1 MQERE
6 RRLAGDQHELA
17 PLLQRDVGGALD
29 QRSAGAMGDRGERP
43 HRARA
48 DHHAQCL
55 HRPRRR
61 LGAAV
66 RVIEQAHAAPI
77 TARRLLQAGFVLDPT
92 FLGKQPPAVRG
103 DEQPGRHM
111 IRREHL
117 EQPHGVR
124 CSGGTG
130 DRENDYFYFTRLV
143 EGKNYPIYAR
153 KHGSVSAP
161 EEIMIDANALAEGK
175 ATFLIRAWEVSSGE
189 DLLAFAAD
197 TTGGR
202 VSSIRFKN
210 LRTGE
215 MLSDVIPRAIGGI
228 AWAEDNRTLF
238 YTKPD
243 SVSVRPY
250 QVYRHRLGTPAAT
263 DQMVYEDK
271 DETYYV
277 GVSKTKSRAY
287 IMIQSSQ
294 TMATEYSYIRA
305 DQPDAPFRVL
315 FPRERGHEYQANHFG
330 DYFYILSNDHAKNFR
345 LMRTPVARPSRANWE
360 EVIPHRADV
369 LLEDFEF
376 FKDFLV
382 LSERKDGL
390 VQLRV
395 RPWSG
400 KGEYYLDFGEP
411 AYLAFVS
418 VNREF
423 DTPLLRYVYT
433 SLTTPSSTYDY
444 DMRTKQ
450 KTLLKRDQILGGFDP
465 SNYVTER
472 FYTTARDGARVP
484 VSLMYKKG
492 IARPAPLLLT
502 GYGSYGASSDPT
514 FSSDRLSLVDRGF
527 VFAIAH
533 IRGGSEMGRAWYE
546 NGRQLQKKNTF
557 NDFVDVADDLIRRG
571 YTSSSKLF
579 ARGASAGGLLM
590 GAVVNQ
596 RPELW
601 RGVVAGVPYVDV
613 ITTMSDST
621 IPLTTGEYDEWGNP
635 HDSTFYRY
643 MLSYSP
649 YDNVE
654 RKAYPN
660 LLITAGLYDTQ
671 VLYVEPAKWT
681 AKLRAMKTDN
691 HRLILRTNMEAGHSG
706 ASGRYK
712 RWHDVAF
719 EYAFLLDLAGLGG
732 KPTP

>member
-1 MQERE
+1 M
-6 RRLAGDQHELA
+6 LARVRSFALA
-17 PLLQRDVGGALD
+17 LAAIVPSPIVAQAPATSAAAPALTPPM
-29 QRSAGAMGDRGERP
+29 AVVRP
-43 HRARA
+43 HRFDEFGTVRIDNYYWLKERSNPEVIKYLEDENTYTKAIMA
-48 DHHAQCL
+48 HTVALQD
-55 HRPRRR
+55 R
-61 LGAAV
+61 LYEEMKG
-66 RVIEQAHAAPI
+66 RV
-77 TARRLLQAGFVLDPT
+77 LQNDQSVPF
-92 FLGKQPPAVRG
+92 
-103 DEQPGRHM
+103 
-111 IRREHL
+111 RE
-117 EQPHGVR
+117 G
-124 CSGGTG
+124 
-130 DRENDYFYFTRLV
+130 NYFYYTRLV

-153 KHGSVSAP
+153 KRGSLNGP
-161 EEIMIDANALAEGK
+161 EEIMIDANVLAEGK
-175 ATFLIRAWEVSSGE
+175 ATFLIRAWDVSSAE
-189 DLLAFAAD
+189 DILAFGAD

-202 VSSIRFKN
+202 VSAIRFKN

-215 MLSDVIPRAIGGI
+215 MLSDVIPRSIGGI
-228 AWAEDNRTLF
+228 AWAEDNRTIF

-250 QVYRHRLGTPAAT
+250 QVYRHKLGTPAAS
-263 DQMVYEDK
+263 DRLVYEDK

-277 GVSKTKSRAY
+277 GVFKTKSRAY

-315 FPRERGHEYQANHFG
+315 IPRERGHEYYANHFG
-330 DYFYILSNDHAKNFR
+330 DYFYLLSNDHAKNFR
-345 LMRTPVARPSRANWE
+345 LMRTPVARPGRDNWE

-400 KGEYYLDFGEP
+400 KNEYYLDFGEP

-418 VNREF
+418 TNLEF
-423 DTPLLRYVYT
+423 NTPLLRYVYT

-450 KTLLKRDQILGGFDP
+450 RTLLKRDQILGGFDP
-465 SNYVTER
+465 ANYVTER

-484 VSLMYKKG
+484 VSLVYKKG
-492 IARPAPLLLT
+492 VARPAPLLLT
-502 GYGSYGASSDPT
+502 GYGSYGSSSDPT
-514 FSSDRLSLVDRGF
+514 FSSDRLSLLDRGF
-527 VFAIAH
+527 VYAIAH

-557 NDFVDVADDLIRRG
+557 NDFVDVGDDLIRRG

-601 RGVVAGVPYVDV
+601 RGVIAGVPYVDV

-660 LLITAGLYDTQ
+660 MLITAGLYDTQ

-681 AKLRAMKTDN
+681 ARLRAMKTDN
-691 HRLILRTNMEAGHSG
+691 NRLILRTNMEAGHGG

-712 RWHDVAF
+712 RWRDVAF
-719 EYAFLLDLAGLGG
+719 EYAFLLDLAGLGD

>member
-1 MQERE
+1 MPSRI
-6 RRLAGDQHELA
+6 RPVILALA
-17 PLLQRDVGGALD
+17 AVMPWAVVAQQAPTTTSAAAPALT
-29 QRSAGAMGDRGERP
+29 P
-43 HRARA
+43 
-48 DHHAQCL
+48 
-55 HRPRRR
+55 PV
-61 LGAAV
+61 AAV
-66 RVIEQAHAAPI
+66 RPYRFDEHGNVRIDQYYWLKERSNPEVIKYLEDENAYTKAVMAHTEALQG
-77 TARRLLQAGFVLDPT
+77 RLYEELKGRVLQNDQSVPF
-92 FLGKQPPAVRG
+92 
-103 DEQPGRHM
+103 
-111 IRREHL
+111 RE
-117 EQPHGVR
+117 G
-124 CSGGTG
+124 
-130 DRENDYFYFTRLV
+130 NYFYYTRLV

-153 KHGSVSAP
+153 KRGSLTAP

-215 MLSDVIPRAIGGI
+215 MLSDVVPRSMGGI

-294 TMATEYSYIRA
+294 TMATEYSYVRA
-305 DQPDAPFRVL
+305 DQPEAPFRVL
-315 FPRERGHEYQANHFG
+315 FPRERGHEYSANHFG
-330 DYFYILSNDHAKNFR
+330 DYFYVLSNDHAKNFR
-345 LMRTPVARPSRANWE
+345 LMRTPVARPGRDNWE

-376 FKDFLV
+376 FRDYLV

-390 VQLRV
+390 MHLRV

-400 KGEYYLDFGEP
+400 QNEYYLDFGEP
-411 AYLAFVS
+411 AYLAYVS
-418 VNREF
+418 TNLEF
-423 DTPLLRYVYT
+423 NTPVLRYGYT
-433 SLTTPSSTYDY
+433 SLTTPSSTFDF
-444 DMRTKQ
+444 DMKTRQ

-465 SNYVTER
+465 ANYVTER

-484 VSLMYKKG
+484 VSLVYRKG
-492 IARPAPLLLT
+492 SARPAPLLLT
-502 GYGSYGASSDPT
+502 GYGSYGSSSDPT
-514 FSSDRLSLVDRGF
+514 FSSDRLSLLDRGF

-546 NGRQLQKKNTF
+546 NGRQLQKQNTF

-571 YTSSSKLF
+571 YTSSNRLF

-590 GAVVNQ
+590 GAVVNM
-596 RPELW
+596 RPELF
-601 RGVVAGVPYVDV
+601 RGVIAGVPYVDV
-613 ITTMSDST
+613 ITTMMDST

-635 HDSTFYRY
+635 HDSTYYRY

-649 YDNVE
+649 YDHVE

-681 AKLRAMKTDN
+681 ARLRAMKTDN
-691 HRLILRTNMEAGHSG
+691 NRLILRTNMEAGHGG

-712 RWHDVAF
+712 RWRDVAF
-719 EYAFLLDLAGLGG
+719 EYAFLLDLAGLAD

>member
-1 MQERE
+1 MPAAIRS
-6 RRLAGDQHELA
+6 L
-17 PLLQRDVGGALD
+17 PLLAVLFPGVILAQAPATAATTPSLTPPMAAV
-29 QRSAGAMGDRGERP
+29 RP
-43 HRARA
+43 HRFDEHGNVRIDQYYWIKERSNPEVIKYLEDENAYTKA
-48 DHHAQCL
+48 VMAHTEPLQE
-55 HRPRRR
+55 R
-61 LGAAV
+61 LYEELKG
-66 RVIEQAHAAPI
+66 RV
-77 TARRLLQAGFVLDPT
+77 LQNDQSVPF
-92 FLGKQPPAVRG
+92 
-103 DEQPGRHM
+103 
-111 IRREHL
+111 RE
-117 EQPHGVR
+117 G
-124 CSGGTG
+124 
-130 DRENDYFYFTRLV
+130 NYFYYTRLV

-153 KHGSVSAP
+153 KRGSVSAP

-202 VSSIRFKN
+202 VSAIRFKN

-215 MLSDVIPRAIGGI
+215 MLSDVVPRSIGGI

-250 QVYRHRLGTPAAT
+250 QVYRHRLGTPAAS

-277 GVSKTKSRAY
+277 GVFKTKSRAY
-287 IMIQSSQ
+287 VMIQSSQ

-305 DQPDAPFRVL
+305 DQPDAPFKVIV
-315 FPRERGHEYQANHFG
+315 PRERGHEYHANHFG
-330 DYFYILSNDHAKNFR
+330 DYFYILSNDQAKNFR
-345 LMRTPVARPSRANWE
+345 LMRTPVARPGRENWQ

-376 FKDFLV
+376 FKDYLV
-382 LSERKDGL
+382 LTERKDGL

-400 KGEYYLDFGEP
+400 QNEYYLDFSEP
-411 AYLAFVS
+411 AYLAYVS
-418 VNREF
+418 TNLEF
-423 DTPLLRYVYT
+423 DTPVLRYGYT

-444 DMRTKQ
+444 DMKTKQ

-465 SNYVTER
+465 ANYVSER

-484 VSLMYKKG
+484 VSLVYRKG

-502 GYGSYGASSDPT
+502 GYGSYGSSSDPT
-514 FSSDRLSLVDRGF
+514 FSSDRLSLLDRGF
-527 VFAIAH
+527 AFAIAH

-557 NDFVDVADDLIRRG
+557 TDFVDVADDLIRRG
-571 YTSSSKLF
+571 YTSSDRLF

-590 GAVVNQ
+590 GAVVNM
-596 RPELW
+596 RPELF
-601 RGVVAGVPYVDV
+601 RGVIAGVPYVDV
-613 ITTMSDST
+613 ITTMMDST

-649 YDNVE
+649 YDHVE

-681 AKLRAMKTDN
+681 ARLRAMKTDSN
-691 HRLILRTNMEAGHSG
+691 RLILRTNMEAGHGG

-712 RWHDVAF
+712 RWRDVAF
-719 EYAFLLDLAGLGG
+719 EYAFLLDLVGLGG

>member
-1 MQERE
+1 MQSRV
-6 RRLAGDQHELA
+6 RLTFAVAALVPSVALA
-17 PLLQRDVGGALD
+17 QAPASSTTALTPPV
-29 QRSAGAMGDRGERP
+29 AAVRP
-43 HRARA
+43 HRF
-48 DHHAQCL
+48 DEHDN
-55 HRPRRR
+55 
-61 LGAAV
+61 V
-66 RVIEQAHAAPI
+66 RVDPYYWLKDRNNPEVIKYLEDENAYTKAVMAHTQALQE
-77 TARRLLQAGFVLDPT
+77 RLYEELKGRVLQNDQSVPF
-92 FLGKQPPAVRG
+92 
-103 DEQPGRHM
+103 
-111 IRREHL
+111 RE
-117 EQPHGVR
+117 G
-124 CSGGTG
+124 
-130 DRENDYFYFTRLV
+130 NYFYYTRLV
-143 EGKNYPIYAR
+143 EGKNYAIYAR
-153 KHGSVSAP
+153 KRGSLSAP
-161 EEIMIDANALAEGK
+161 EEIMIDANVLAEGK
-175 ATFLIRAWEVSSGE
+175 ATFLIRAWEVSSAE

-215 MLSDVIPRAIGGI
+215 MLPDIVPRAIGGI

-277 GVSKTKSRAY
+277 GVFKTKSRAY
-287 IMIQSSQ
+287 IMVQSSQ

-305 DQPDAPFRVL
+305 DQPDAPFKVL
-315 FPRERGHEYQANHFG
+315 IPRERGHEYSANHFG

-345 LMRTPVARPSRANWE
+345 LMRTPVAKPGRDNWQ

-376 FKDFLV
+376 FRDYLV
-382 LSERKDGL
+382 LTERKDGL

-395 RPWSG
+395 RPWNG
-400 KGEYYLDFGEP
+400 TNEYYLDFGEP
-411 AYLAFVS
+411 AYLAYVS
-418 VNREF
+418 TNLEF
-423 DTPLLRYVYT
+423 DTPVLRYGYT

-444 DMRTKQ
+444 DMRTRQ

-465 SNYVTER
+465 ANYVSER
-472 FYTTARDGARVP
+472 FFTTARDGARVP
-484 VSLMYKKG
+484 VSLVYRKG

-502 GYGSYGASSDPT
+502 GYGSYGSSSDPT
-514 FSSDRLSLVDRGF
+514 FSSDRLSLLDRGF
-527 VFAIAH
+527 AFAIAH

-571 YTSSSKLF
+571 YTSADRLF

-590 GAVVNQ
+590 GAVVNM
-596 RPELW
+596 RPELFK
-601 RGVVAGVPYVDV
+601 GVVAGVPYVDV
-613 ITTMSDST
+613 ITTMMDST

-649 YDNVE
+649 YDHVE
-654 RKAYPN
+654 QKVYPN
-660 LLITAGLYDTQ
+660 LLVTAGLYDTQ

-681 AKLRAMKTDN
+681 AKLRAMKTGTN
-691 HRLILRTNMEAGHSG
+691 RLILRTNMEAGHGG

-712 RWHDVAF
+712 RWRDVAF
-719 EYAFLLDLAGLGG
+719 EYAFLLDLAGLGD

>member
-1 MQERE
+1 MPARI
-6 RRLAGDQHELA
+6 RSLALA
-17 PLLQRDVGGALD
+17 LATFIPVTVVAQQAPATSPAAPALTPPV
-29 QRSAGAMGDRGERP
+29 AAVRP
-43 HRARA
+43 HRFDEFGTVRIDQYYWLKDRNNPDVIKYLEDENAYTKA
-48 DHHAQCL
+48 VMAPTEALQG
-55 HRPRRR
+55 R
-61 LGAAV
+61 LYDELKG
-66 RVIEQAHAAPI
+66 RV
-77 TARRLLQAGFVLDPT
+77 LQNDQSVPF
-92 FLGKQPPAVRG
+92 
-103 DEQPGRHM
+103 
-111 IRREHL
+111 RE
-117 EQPHGVR
+117 G
-124 CSGGTG
+124 
-130 DRENDYFYFTRLV
+130 NYFYYTRLV

-153 KHGSVSAP
+153 KRGSVNAP
-161 EEIMIDANALAEGK
+161 EEIMIDANSLAEGK

-210 LRTGE
+210 LRTGD
-215 MLSDVIPRAIGGI
+215 MLSDVVPRSIGGI

-294 TMATEYSYIRA
+294 TMASEYSYIRA
-305 DQPDAPFRVL
+305 DQPDAPFKVI
-315 FPRERGHEYQANHFG
+315 FPRERGHEYYANHFG

-345 LMRTPVARPSRANWE
+345 LMRTPVAKPGRDNWE

-376 FKDFLV
+376 FRDYLV
-382 LSERKDGL
+382 LTERKDGL

-395 RPWSG
+395 RPWTG
-400 KGEYYLDFGEP
+400 RGQNEYYLDFGEP
-411 AYLAFVS
+411 AYLAYVS
-418 VNREF
+418 TNLEF
-423 DTPLLRYVYT
+423 DTPVLRYGYT

-444 DMRTKQ
+444 DMKTRQ

-465 SNYVTER
+465 ANYVTER

-484 VSLMYKKG
+484 VSLVYRKS

-502 GYGSYGASSDPT
+502 GYGSYGSSSDPT
-514 FSSDRLSLVDRGF
+514 FSSDRLSLLDRGF

-557 NDFVDVADDLIRRG
+557 TDFIDVADDLIRRG
-571 YTSSSKLF
+571 YTSSNRLF

-590 GAVVNQ
+590 GAVVNM
-596 RPELW
+596 RPELF
-601 RGVVAGVPYVDV
+601 RGVIAGVPYVDV

-621 IPLTTGEYDEWGNP
+621 IPLTTGEYDE
-635 HDSTFYRY
+635 
-643 MLSYSP
+643 
-649 YDNVE
+649 
-654 RKAYPN
+654 
-660 LLITAGLYDTQ
+660 
-671 VLYVEPAKWT
+671 
-681 AKLRAMKTDN
+681 
-691 HRLILRTNMEAGHSG
+691 
-706 ASGRYK
+706 
-712 RWHDVAF
+712 
-719 EYAFLLDLAGLGG
+719 
-732 KPTP
+732 

>member
-1 MQERE
+1 MLFRI
-6 RRLAGDQHELA
+6 RAFALALVAFAPAVIRAQTPAVSAPAAALTPPLA
-17 PLLQRDVGGALD
+17 AV
-29 QRSAGAMGDRGERP
+29 RP
-43 HRARA
+43 HRFDEFGTVRIDNYYWLKERSNPEVIKYLEDENAYTKA
-48 DHHAQCL
+48 VMAHTQALQD
-55 HRPRRR
+55 R
-61 LGAAV
+61 LYEEMKG
-66 RVIEQAHAAPI
+66 RV
-77 TARRLLQAGFVLDPT
+77 LQNDQSVPF
-92 FLGKQPPAVRG
+92 
-103 DEQPGRHM
+103 
-111 IRREHL
+111 RE
-117 EQPHGVR
+117 G
-124 CSGGTG
+124 
-130 DRENDYFYFTRLV
+130 NYFYYTRLV

-153 KHGSVSAP
+153 KRGALNAP
-161 EEIMIDANALAEGK
+161 EEIMIDANVLAEGK
-175 ATFLIRAWEVSSGE
+175 STFLIRAWDVSSAG
-189 DLLAFAAD
+189 DILAFAAD

-202 VSSIRFKN
+202 VSAIRFKN

-215 MLSDVIPRAIGGI
+215 MLSDVIPRSIGGI
-228 AWAEDNRTLF
+228 AWAEDNRTIF

-243 SVSVRPY
+243 AVSVRPY
-250 QVYRHRLGTPAAT
+250 QVYRHKLGTPAAS

-277 GVSKTKSRAY
+277 SVFKTKSRAY
-287 IMIQSSQ
+287 IMIRSSQ
-294 TMATEYSYIRA
+294 TLATEYSYIRA
-305 DQPDAPFRVL
+305 DQPEAAFRVL
-315 FPRERGHEYQANHFG
+315 IPRERGHEYYANHFG
-330 DYFYILSNDHAKNFR
+330 DYFYLLSNDHAKNFR
-345 LMRTPVARPSRANWE
+345 LMRTPVARPGRANWE
-360 EVIPHRADV
+360 EVIPHRPDV

-400 KGEYYLDFGEP
+400 GGRGEYYLDFGEP

-418 VNREF
+418 TNREF

-450 KTLLKRDQILGGFDP
+450 KTLVKRDQILGGFDP
-465 SNYVTER
+465 ANYVTER

-681 AKLRAMKTDN
+681 ARLRAMKTDTN
-691 HRLILRTNMEAGHSG
+691 RLILRTNMEAGHSG

-712 RWHDVAF
+712 RWRDVAF
-719 EYAFLLDLAGLGG
+719 EYAFLLDLAGLGD

>member
-1 MQERE
+1 MQSRV
-6 RRLAGDQHELA
+6 RLTFAVAALVPSVALA
-17 PLLQRDVGGALD
+17 QAPATSTTALTPPV
-29 QRSAGAMGDRGERP
+29 AAVRP
-43 HRARA
+43 HRF
-48 DHHAQCL
+48 DEH
-55 HRPRRR
+55 
-61 LGAAV
+61 GNV
-66 RVIEQAHAAPI
+66 RVDPYYWLKDRNNPEVIKYLEDENAYTKAVMAHTQALQE
-77 TARRLLQAGFVLDPT
+77 RLYEELKGRVLQNDQSVPF
-92 FLGKQPPAVRG
+92 
-103 DEQPGRHM
+103 
-111 IRREHL
+111 RE
-117 EQPHGVR
+117 G
-124 CSGGTG
+124 
-130 DRENDYFYFTRLV
+130 NYFYYTRLV
-143 EGKNYPIYAR
+143 EGKNYAIYAR
-153 KHGSVSAP
+153 KRGSLSAP
-161 EEIMIDANALAEGK
+161 EEIMIDANVLAEGK
-175 ATFLIRAWEVSSGE
+175 ATFLIRAWEVSSAE

-215 MLSDVIPRAIGGI
+215 MLPDIVPRAIGGI

-277 GVSKTKSRAY
+277 GVFKTKSRAY
-287 IMIQSSQ
+287 IMVQSSQ

-305 DQPDAPFRVL
+305 DQPDAPFKVL
-315 FPRERGHEYQANHFG
+315 IPRERGHEYSANHFG

-345 LMRTPVARPSRANWE
+345 LMRTPVAKPGRDNWQ

-376 FKDFLV
+376 FRDYLV
-382 LSERKDGL
+382 LTERKDGL

-395 RPWSG
+395 RPWNG
-400 KGEYYLDFGEP
+400 TNEYYLDFGEP
-411 AYLAFVS
+411 AYLAYVS
-418 VNREF
+418 TNLEF
-423 DTPLLRYVYT
+423 DTPVLRYGYT

-444 DMRTKQ
+444 DMRTRQ

-465 SNYVTER
+465 ANYVSER
-472 FYTTARDGARVP
+472 FFTTARDGARVP
-484 VSLMYKKG
+484 VSLVYRKG

-502 GYGSYGASSDPT
+502 GYGSYGSSSDPT
-514 FSSDRLSLVDRGF
+514 FSSDRLSLLDRGF
-527 VFAIAH
+527 AFAIAH

-571 YTSSSKLF
+571 YTSADRLF

-590 GAVVNQ
+590 GAVVNM
-596 RPELW
+596 RPELFK
-601 RGVVAGVPYVDV
+601 GVVAGVPYVDV
-613 ITTMSDST
+613 ITTMMDST

-649 YDNVE
+649 YDHVE
-654 RKAYPN
+654 QKVYPN
-660 LLITAGLYDTQ
+660 LLVTAGLYDTQ

-681 AKLRAMKTDN
+681 AKLRAMKTGTN
-691 HRLILRTNMEAGHSG
+691 RLILRTNMEAGHGG

-712 RWHDVAF
+712 RWRDVAF
-719 EYAFLLDLAGLGG
+719 EYAFLLDLAGLGD

>member
-1 MQERE
+1 MPAAFRS
-6 RRLAGDQHELA
+6 L
-17 PLLQRDVGGALD
+17 PLLAVLFPGVMLAQAPATAATTPSRTPPMAAV
-29 QRSAGAMGDRGERP
+29 RP
-43 HRARA
+43 HRFDEHGNVRIDQYYWLKERSNPEVIKYLEDENAYTKA
-48 DHHAQCL
+48 VMAHTEPLQE
-55 HRPRRR
+55 R
-61 LGAAV
+61 LYEELKG
-66 RVIEQAHAAPI
+66 RV
-77 TARRLLQAGFVLDPT
+77 LQNDQSVPF
-92 FLGKQPPAVRG
+92 
-103 DEQPGRHM
+103 
-111 IRREHL
+111 RE
-117 EQPHGVR
+117 G
-124 CSGGTG
+124 
-130 DRENDYFYFTRLV
+130 NYFYYTRLV

-153 KHGSVSAP
+153 KRGSVSAP

-175 ATFLIRAWEVSSGE
+175 ATFLIRGWEVSSGE

-202 VSSIRFKN
+202 VSAIRFKN

-215 MLSDVIPRAIGGI
+215 MLSDVVPRSIGGI

-250 QVYRHRLGTPAAT
+250 QVYRHKLGTPAAT

-277 GVSKTKSRAY
+277 GVSRTKSRSY

-305 DQPDAPFRVL
+305 DQPDAPFKVI
-315 FPRERGHEYQANHFG
+315 FPRERGHEYYANHFG

-345 LMRTPVARPSRANWE
+345 LMRTPVARPGRDNWQ

-376 FKDFLV
+376 FKDYMV
-382 LSERKDGL
+382 LTERKDGL

-400 KGEYYLDFGEP
+400 LNEYYLDFGEP
-411 AYLAFVS
+411 AYLAYVS
-418 VNREF
+418 TNLEF
-423 DTPLLRYVYT
+423 DTPVLRYGFT

-444 DMRTKQ
+444 DMKTRQ

-465 SNYVTER
+465 ANYVSER

-484 VSLMYKKG
+484 VSVVYRKG

-502 GYGSYGASSDPT
+502 GYGSYGSSSDPT
-514 FSSDRLSLVDRGF
+514 FSSDRLSLLDRGF
-527 VFAIAH
+527 AFAIAH

-557 NDFVDVADDLIRRG
+557 TDFVDVADDLIRRG
-571 YTSSSKLF
+571 YTSSDRLF

-590 GAVVNQ
+590 GAVVNM
-596 RPELW
+596 RPELFK
-601 RGVVAGVPYVDV
+601 GIIAGVPYVDV
-613 ITTMSDST
+613 ITTMMDST

-649 YDNVE
+649 YDHVE

-681 AKLRAMKTDN
+681 ARLRAMKTDSN
-691 HRLILRTNMEAGHSG
+691 RLILRTNMEAGHGG

-712 RWHDVAF
+712 RWRDVAF
-719 EYAFLLDLAGLGG
+719 EYAFLLDLAGLGV

>member
-1 MQERE
+1 MPTRV
-6 RRLAGDQHELA
+6 RSFGLAFLA
-17 PLLQRDVGGALD
+17 FVPAVVFSQQAPAALTPPV
-29 QRSAGAMGDRGERP
+29 AAVRP
-43 HRARA
+43 HR
-48 DHHAQCL
+48 
-55 HRPRRR
+55 
-61 LGAAV
+61 
-66 RVIEQAHAAPI
+66 
-77 TARRLLQAGFVLDPT
+77 F
-92 FLGKQPPAVRG
+92 
-103 DEQPGRHM
+103 DEFG
-111 IRREHL
+111 
-117 EQPHGVR
+117 GVR
-124 CSGGTG
+124 TDPYYWLKERSNPEVIQYLEAENSYTKAVMAHTEPLQNRLYEELKGRVLQN
-130 DRENDYFYFTRLV
+130 DQSVPFREGNYFYYTRLV

-153 KHGSVSAP
+153 KRGAVSAP
-161 EEIMIDANALAEGK
+161 EEILIDANALAEGK
-175 ATFLIRAWEVSSGE
+175 ATYLIRAWEISPRE
-189 DLLAFAAD
+189 DLLAFGED

-202 VSSIRFKN
+202 VSAIRFKN
-210 LRTGE
+210 LSTGA

-243 SVSVRPY
+243 PVSVRPY
-250 QVYRHRLGTPAAT
+250 QVYRHRLGTDAAA

-277 GVSKTKSRAY
+277 SVFKTKSRAY

-294 TMATEYSYIRA
+294 TLATEYSYIRA
-305 DQPDAPFRVL
+305 DQPDAAFRVM
-315 FPRERGHEYQANHFG
+315 FPRERGHEYYANHFG
-330 DYFYILSNDHAKNFR
+330 DYFYILSNDRAKNFR
-345 LMRTPVARPSRANWE
+345 LMRTPVAKPGRDNWE
-360 EVIPHRADV
+360 EVIPHRPDV

-376 FKDFLV
+376 FRDYLV
-382 LSERKDGL
+382 LSERRDGL

-400 KGEYYLDFGEP
+400 RGEYYLDFGEP
-411 AYLAFVS
+411 AYLAYVS
-418 VNREF
+418 TNREF
-423 DTPLLRYVYT
+423 DTPMLRYVYT

-450 KTLLKRDQILGGFDP
+450 KTLLKRDSIQGGFDP
-465 SNYVTER
+465 ANYVTER
-472 FYTTARDGARVP
+472 LYTTARDGARVP
-484 VSLMYKKG
+484 VSLVYRKG
-492 IARPAPLLLT
+492 IARPAPMLLT
-502 GYGSYGASSDPT
+502 GYGSYGSSSDPT
-514 FSSDRLSLVDRGF
+514 FSSDRLSLLDRGF

-557 NDFVDVADDLIRRG
+557 TDFVDVADDLIRRG
-571 YTSSSKLF
+571 YTSSDRLF

-590 GAVVNQ
+590 GAVVNL
-596 RPELW
+596 RPELFK
-601 RGVVAGVPYVDV
+601 GVIAGVPYVDV
-613 ITTMSDST
+613 ITTMMDST

-649 YDNVE
+649 YDQVE

-681 AKLRAMKTDN
+681 AKLRSMKTDN
-691 HRLILRTNMEAGHSG
+691 NRLILRTNMEAGHGG

-712 RWHDVAF
+712 HWRDVAF
-719 EYAFLLDLAGLGG
+719 EYAFLLDLAGLGD

>member
-1 MQERE
+1 MPARI
-6 RRLAGDQHELA
+6 RSLALA
-17 PLLQRDVGGALD
+17 LAAFIPATFVAQQTPTTSPAAPALTPPLATV
-29 QRSAGAMGDRGERP
+29 RP
-43 HRARA
+43 HRFDEHGNVRIDQYYWLKDRNNPEVIKYLEDENAYTKA
-48 DHHAQCL
+48 VMAHTQALQD
-55 HRPRRR
+55 R
-61 LGAAV
+61 LYDELKG
-66 RVIEQAHAAPI
+66 RV
-77 TARRLLQAGFVLDPT
+77 LQNDQSVPF
-92 FLGKQPPAVRG
+92 
-103 DEQPGRHM
+103 
-111 IRREHL
+111 RE
-117 EQPHGVR
+117 R
-124 CSGGTG
+124 
-130 DRENDYFYFTRLV
+130 NYFYYTRLV

-153 KHGSVSAP
+153 KRGSLTAP
-161 EEIMIDANALAEGK
+161 EEIMIDANVLAEGK
-175 ATFLIRAWEVSSGE
+175 STFLVRVWDISSAE
-189 DLLAFAAD
+189 DLLAFGVD

-202 VSSIRFKN
+202 VNTIYIKS

-263 DQMVYEDK
+263 DQLIYEDK
-271 DETYYV
+271 DETYYTSV
-277 GVSKTKSRAY
+277 FKTKSRAY

-294 TMATEYSYIRA
+294 TMATEYHYVRA
-305 DQPDAPFRVL
+305 DQPDAPFRVII
-315 FPRERGHEYQANHFG
+315 PRERGHEYFANHFG

-345 LMRTPVARPSRANWE
+345 LMRTPVARPGCDNWE
-360 EVIPHRADV
+360 EVIAHRPDV

-376 FKDFLV
+376 FRDYLV
-382 LSERKDGL
+382 LTERKDGL

-400 KGEYYLDFGEP
+400 RNEYYLDFGEP
-411 AYLAFVS
+411 AYLAYVS
-418 VNREF
+418 TNLEF
-423 DTPLLRYVYT
+423 DTPRLRYVYT

-472 FYTTARDGARVP
+472 FSTTARDGARVP
-484 VSLMYKKG
+484 VSIVYRKG
-492 IARPAPLLLT
+492 ISRPAPLLLT
-502 GYGSYGASSDPT
+502 GYGSYGSSSDPA
-514 FSSDRLSLVDRGF
+514 FSSDRVSLLDRGF

-557 NDFVDVADDLIRRG
+557 TDFIDVADDLVRRG
-571 YTSSSKLF
+571 FTKPDRLF

-590 GAVVNQ
+590 GAVVNM
-596 RPELW
+596 RPELFK
-601 RGVVAGVPYVDV
+601 GVIAGVPYVDV
-613 ITTMSDST
+613 ITTMMDST

-681 AKLRAMKTDN
+681 ARLRAMKTDTN
-691 HRLILRTNMEAGHSG
+691 RLILRTNMEAGHSG

-719 EYAFLLDLAGLGG
+719 EYAFLLDLAGLGD

>member
-1 MQERE
+1 MLPYTRF
-6 RRLAGDQHELA
+6 LALA
-17 PLLQRDVGGALD
+17 AFVPTIVVAQQTPAASPATPALTPPV
-29 QRSAGAMGDRGERP
+29 AAVRP
-43 HRARA
+43 HRFDEHGNVRIDQYYWLKDRSNPEVIKYLEAENA
-48 DHHAQCL
+48 YTKAVMAHTEALQE
-55 HRPRRR
+55 R
-61 LGAAV
+61 LYEELKG
-66 RVIEQAHAAPI
+66 RV
-77 TARRLLQAGFVLDPT
+77 LQNDQSVPF
-92 FLGKQPPAVRG
+92 
-103 DEQPGRHM
+103 
-111 IRREHL
+111 RE
-117 EQPHGVR
+117 G
-124 CSGGTG
+124 
-130 DRENDYFYFTRLV
+130 NYFYYTRLV

-153 KHGSVSAP
+153 KRGSLNAP

-175 ATFLIRAWEVSSGE
+175 PTFLIRAWDISSGE
-189 DLLAFAAD
+189 DLLAFAVD

-215 MLSDVIPRAIGGI
+215 MLSDIVPRSIGGI

-243 SVSVRPY
+243 SVTVRPY
-250 QVYRHRLGTPAAT
+250 QVYRHRLGTPAAL
-263 DQMVYEDK
+263 DQMVYEDN

-277 GVSKTKSRAY
+277 GVFKTKSRAY

-305 DQPDAPFRVL
+305 DQPNAPFRIL
-315 FPRERGHEYQANHFG
+315 IPRERGHEYYANHFG

-345 LMRTPVARPSRANWE
+345 LMRMPVAKPGRDNWE
-360 EVIPHRADV
+360 EVIPHRPDV

-400 KGEYYLDFGEP
+400 RNEYYLDFGEP

-418 VNREF
+418 TNREF
-423 DTPLLRYVYT
+423 DTRLLRYVYT

-484 VSLMYKKG
+484 VSVVYRKA
-492 IARPAPLLLT
+492 ISRPAPLLLT
-502 GYGSYGASSDPT
+502 GYGSYGSSSDPT
-514 FSSDRLSLVDRGF
+514 FSSDRLSLLDRGF

-557 NDFVDVADDLIRRG
+557 TDFVDVADDLTRRG
-571 YTSSSKLF
+571 YTSPDRLF

-590 GAVVNQ
+590 GAVVNM
-596 RPELW
+596 RPELFK
-601 RGVVAGVPYVDV
+601 GVIAGVPYVDV
-613 ITTMSDST
+613 ITTMMDST

-681 AKLRAMKTDN
+681 ARLRAMKTDSN
-691 HRLILRTNMEAGHSG
+691 RLILRTNMEAGHGG

-712 RWHDVAF
+712 RWRDVAF
-719 EYAFLLDLAGLGG
+719 EYAFLLDLAGLGD

>member
-1 MQERE
+1 MSARI
-6 RRLAGDQHELA
+6 RSLALA
-17 PLLQRDVGGALD
+17 FAALLPLGLA
-29 QRSAGAMGDRGERP
+29 
-43 HRARA
+43 
-48 DHHAQCL
+48 AQQA
-55 HRPRRR
+55 PTPPV
-61 LGAAV
+61 AAV
-66 RVIEQAHAAPI
+66 RLHTFNEFGKTRVDEYYWLTERSNPEVIKYLEDENAYTKAMMAHTEALQE
-77 TARRLLQAGFVLDPT
+77 RLYEEMKGRVLQNDQSVPF
-92 FLGKQPPAVRG
+92 
-103 DEQPGRHM
+103 
-111 IRREHL
+111 RE
-117 EQPHGVR
+117 
-124 CSGGTG
+124 GG
-130 DRENDYFYFTRLV
+130 YYYYTRLV

-153 KHGSVSAP
+153 KRGATTAP
-161 EEIMIDANALAEGK
+161 EEIMIDVNELAEGK
-175 ATFLIRAWEVSSGE
+175 PTYIVRAWDVSSG
-189 DLLAFAAD
+189 DDVLAFMVD

-202 VSSIRFKN
+202 VGSVRFKN
-210 LRTGE
+210 LRTGA
-215 MLSDVIPRAIGGI
+215 MLPEVLPGAIGGL
-228 AWAEDNRTLF
+228 AWAEDNRTIF
-238 YTKPD
+238 YTKADP
-243 SVSVRPY
+243 VSVRPY
-250 QVYRHRLGTPAAT
+250 QVWRHKLGTPASS

-277 GVSKTKSRAY
+277 GVFTTKSRAY
-287 IMIQSSQ
+287 VMIQSSQ
-294 TMATEYSYIRA
+294 TMATEYSYVRA
-305 DQPDAPFRVL
+305 DQPDQPFKIL
-315 FPRERGHEYQANHFG
+315 IPRERGHEYYANHFG
-330 DYFYILSNDHAKNFR
+330 DYFYLLSNDHAQNFR
-345 LMRTPVARPSRANWE
+345 LMRTPVSRPGRDNWE

-376 FKDFLV
+376 FKDYLV

-395 RPWSG
+395 RPWNG
-400 KGEYYLDFGEP
+400 RGEFYLDFGEP
-411 AYLAFVS
+411 AYLAYVS
-418 VNREF
+418 TNREF
-423 DTPLLRYVYT
+423 DTPLVRYVYT

-444 DMRTKQ
+444 DMRSKQ
-450 KTLLKRDQILGGFDP
+450 KTLLKRDSILGGFDP
-465 SNYVTER
+465 ANYVTER
-472 FYTTARDGARVP
+472 IYTTARDGARVP
-484 VSLMYKKG
+484 VSIVDQKG
-492 IARPAPLLLT
+492 VARPAPLLLT
-502 GYGSYGASSDPT
+502 GYGSYGSSSDPA
-514 FSSDRLSLVDRGF
+514 FSSDRLSLIDRGF

-571 YTSSSKLF
+571 YTKSDRLF

-590 GAVVNQ
+590 GAVVNA

-681 AKLRAMKTDN
+681 ARLRAMRTDT
-691 HRLILRTNMEAGHSG
+691 HRLILKTNMEAGHSG

-712 RWHDVAF
+712 RWRDVAF
-719 EYAFLLDLAGLGG
+719 EYAFLLDLAGLGD

>member
-1 MQERE
+1 MYARIRSLGIAFAALLPLRIAAQ
-6 RRLAGDQHELA
+6 QPPA
-17 PLLQRDVGGALD
+17 PPV
-29 QRSAGAMGDRGERP
+29 
-43 HRARA
+43 
-48 DHHAQCL
+48 
-55 HRPRRR
+55 
-61 LGAAV
+61 AAV
-66 RVIEQAHAAPI
+66 RPHAFNEFGKTRVDEYYWLKDRSNPEVIKYLEDENAYTKAMMAHTEALQE
-77 TARRLLQAGFVLDPT
+77 RLYEEMKGRVLQNDQSVPF
-92 FLGKQPPAVRG
+92 
-103 DEQPGRHM
+103 
-111 IRREHL
+111 RE
-117 EQPHGVR
+117 
-124 CSGGTG
+124 GG
-130 DRENDYFYFTRLV
+130 YYYYTRLV

-153 KHGSVSAP
+153 KRGATTAP
-161 EEIMIDANALAEGK
+161 EEIMIDVNELAEGK
-175 ATFLIRAWEVSSGE
+175 PTYIVRAWDVSSGE
-189 DLLAFAAD
+189 DVLAFMVD

-202 VSSIRFKN
+202 VGSVRFKN
-210 LRTGE
+210 LRTGA
-215 MLSDVIPRAIGGI
+215 MLPEVLPGAIGGL
-228 AWAEDNRTLF
+228 AWAQDNRTIF
-238 YTKPD
+238 YTKADP
-243 SVSVRPY
+243 VSVRPY
-250 QVYRHRLGTPAAT
+250 QVWRHTLGTAASS

-277 GVSKTKSRAY
+277 GVFTTKSRAY
-287 IMIQSSQ
+287 VMIQSSQ
-294 TMATEYSYIRA
+294 TMATEYSYVRA
-305 DQPDAPFRVL
+305 DQPDQPFKIL
-315 FPRERGHEYQANHFG
+315 IPRQRGHEYYANHFG
-330 DYFYILSNDHAKNFR
+330 DYFYLLSNDHAQNFR
-345 LMRTPVARPSRANWE
+345 LMRTPVARPGRDNWE
-360 EVIPHRADV
+360 EVIPHRPDV

-376 FKDFLV
+376 FKDYLV

-411 AYLAFVS
+411 AYLAYVS
-418 VNREF
+418 TNREF
-423 DTPLLRYVYT
+423 ETPLVRYVYT

-444 DMRTKQ
+444 DMRSKQ
-450 KTLLKRDQILGGFDP
+450 KTLLKRDSILGGFDP
-465 SNYVTER
+465 ANYVTER
-472 FYTTARDGARVP
+472 IYTTARDGARVP
-484 VSLMYKKG
+484 VSIVYKKG
-492 IARPAPLLLT
+492 VARPAPLLLT
-502 GYGSYGASSDPT
+502 GYGSYGSSSDPT
-514 FSSDRLSLVDRGF
+514 FSSDRLSLIDRGF

-571 YTSSSKLF
+571 YTKSDRLF

-590 GAVVNQ
+590 GAVVNA

-660 LLITAGLYDTQ
+660 MLITAGLYDTQ

-681 AKLRAMKTDN
+681 ARMRAMKTDSN
-691 HRLILRTNMEAGHSG
+691 RLMLRTNMEAGHSG

-712 RWHDVAF
+712 RWRDVAF
-719 EYAFLLDLAGLGG
+719 EYAFLLDLAGFKE

>member
-1 MQERE
+1 MQSRM
-6 RRLAGDQHELA
+6 RLTFAVAALVPSVALA
-17 PLLQRDVGGALD
+17 QAPATSATALTPPV
-29 QRSAGAMGDRGERP
+29 AAVRP
-43 HRARA
+43 HRF
-48 DHHAQCL
+48 DEH
-55 HRPRRR
+55 
-61 LGAAV
+61 GNV
-66 RVIEQAHAAPI
+66 RVDPYYWLKDRNNPEVIKYLEDENAYTKAVMAHTQALQE
-77 TARRLLQAGFVLDPT
+77 RLYEELKGRVLQNDQSVPF
-92 FLGKQPPAVRG
+92 
-103 DEQPGRHM
+103 
-111 IRREHL
+111 RE
-117 EQPHGVR
+117 R
-124 CSGGTG
+124 NS
-130 DRENDYFYFTRLV
+130 FYYTRLV

-153 KHGSVSAP
+153 KRGSLSAP
-161 EEIMIDANALAEGK
+161 EEIMIDANVLAEGK
-175 ATFLIRAWEVSSGE
+175 ATFLIRAWEVSSAE

-215 MLSDVIPRAIGGI
+215 MLSDIVPRAIGGI

-243 SVSVRPY
+243 SISVRPY

-277 GVSKTKSRAY
+277 GVFKTKSRAY

-305 DQPDAPFRVL
+305 DQPDAPFKVL
-315 FPRERGHEYQANHFG
+315 IPRERGHEYSANHFG

-345 LMRTPVARPSRANWE
+345 LMRTPVAKPGRDNWQ

-376 FKDFLV
+376 FRDYLV
-382 LSERKDGL
+382 LTERKDGL

-400 KGEYYLDFGEP
+400 TNEYYLDFGEP
-411 AYLAFVS
+411 AYLAYVS
-418 VNREF
+418 TNLEF
-423 DTPLLRYVYT
+423 DTPVLRYGYT

-444 DMRTKQ
+444 DMRTRQ

-465 SNYVTER
+465 ANYVSER
-472 FYTTARDGARVP
+472 FFTTARDGARVP
-484 VSLMYKKG
+484 VSLVYRKG

-502 GYGSYGASSDPT
+502 GYGSYGSSSDPT
-514 FSSDRLSLVDRGF
+514 FSSDRLSLLDRGF
-527 VFAIAH
+527 AFAIAH

-571 YTSSSKLF
+571 YTSADRLF

-590 GAVVNQ
+590 GAVVNM
-596 RPELW
+596 RPELFK
-601 RGVVAGVPYVDV
+601 GVVAGVPYVDV
-613 ITTMSDST
+613 ITTMMDST

-649 YDNVE
+649 YDHVE
-654 RKAYPN
+654 RKVYPN
-660 LLITAGLYDTQ
+660 LLVTAGLYDTQ

-681 AKLRAMKTDN
+681 AKLRAMKTGTN
-691 HRLILRTNMEAGHSG
+691 RLILRTNMEAGHSG

-712 RWHDVAF
+712 RWRDVAF
-719 EYAFLLDLAGLGG
+719 EYAFLLDLAGLGD

>member
-1 MQERE
+1 MPAAIRS
-6 RRLAGDQHELA
+6 L
-17 PLLQRDVGGALD
+17 PLLAVLFPGVILAQTPATAATTPSLTPPMAAV
-29 QRSAGAMGDRGERP
+29 RP
-43 HRARA
+43 HRFDEHGNVRIDQYYWLKERSNPEVIKYLEAENA
-48 DHHAQCL
+48 YTKAVMAHTEALQE
-55 HRPRRR
+55 R
-61 LGAAV
+61 LYDELKG
-66 RVIEQAHAAPI
+66 RV
-77 TARRLLQAGFVLDPT
+77 LQNDQSVPF
-92 FLGKQPPAVRG
+92 
-103 DEQPGRHM
+103 
-111 IRREHL
+111 RE
-117 EQPHGVR
+117 G
-124 CSGGTG
+124 
-130 DRENDYFYFTRLV
+130 NYFYYTRLV

-153 KHGSVSAP
+153 KRGSLTAP

-250 QVYRHRLGTPAAT
+250 QVYRHKLGTPAAT

-305 DQPDAPFRVL
+305 DQPDAPFKVI
-315 FPRERGHEYQANHFG
+315 FPRERGHEYHANHFG

-345 LMRTPVARPSRANWE
+345 LMRTPVARPGRDNWE

-400 KGEYYLDFGEP
+400 TNEYYLDFGEP

-418 VNREF
+418 TNREF

-450 KTLLKRDQILGGFDP
+450 RTLLKRDQILGGFDP
-465 SNYVTER
+465 GNYVTER

-681 AKLRAMKTDN
+681 ARLRAMKTDTN
-691 HRLILRTNMEAGHSG
+691 RLILRTNMEAGHSG

-712 RWHDVAF
+712 RWRDVAF
-719 EYAFLLDLAGLGG
+719 EYAFLLDLAGLGD